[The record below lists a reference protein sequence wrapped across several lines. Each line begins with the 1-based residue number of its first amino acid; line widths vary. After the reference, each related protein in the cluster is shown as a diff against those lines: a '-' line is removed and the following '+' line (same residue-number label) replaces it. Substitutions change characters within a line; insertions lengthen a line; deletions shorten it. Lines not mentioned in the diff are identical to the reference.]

1 MNLRTE
7 VDKSATEI
15 IKGFDLKLYQGEN
28 LSVARK
34 RITAIAKILE
44 KAGLFNTDSVKQV
57 LVGLTTSSLPSFNI
71 IFEQIMSPINQT
83 THTVTT
89 GGGTPLNQ
97 IDQFFHDANTEYLEL
112 YLTNKWP
119 AKADVSSFTS
129 CGG

>member
-44 KAGLFNTDSVKQV
+44 KAGRLNTDSVKQV
-57 LVGLTTSSLPSFNI
+57 LVGLMTSSLPSFNI
-71 IFEQIMSPINQT
+71 IFEQILSLRKQT
-83 THTVTT
+83 AYTVTR
-89 GGGTPLNQ
+89 GGGTPLKQ
-97 IDQFFHDANTEYLEL
+97 IDQILHDAETE
-112 YLTNKWP
+112 
-119 AKADVSSFTS
+119 
-129 CGG
+129 